1 MFLGDLCV
9 DAIPAHELLHVLGR
23 YHEQA
28 RPDRDQYVV
37 IHSQNFDSSK
47 SHVATNPD
55 GQAAKQY
62 LHVILH
68 DKLAYIWHKLRK
80 PWASIL
86 SQALCRSQALV
97 VLPCLLPGIYTGA
110 TCTFSWPAIQL
121 ITTAY
126 CL

>member
-1 MFLGDLCV
+1 MQPFNGAHPVFLGDLCV

-55 GQAAKQY
+55 GQA
-62 LHVILH
+62 ILI
-68 DKLAYIWHKLRK
+68 KLYM
-80 PWASIL
+80 
-86 SQALCRSQALV
+86 
-97 VLPCLLPGIYTGA
+97 
-110 TCTFSWPAIQL
+110 
-121 ITTAY
+121 
-126 CL
+126 